1 MSSERT
7 VSLDGQRPTRTPEWV
22 SIHEAALLMGV
33 SPATLRRWSDAGDI
47 RTFTTPGGHRRFSRT
62 VIAGLM
68 PTIATTRPT
77 QDDLLV
83 EMRDRMVRFVDRA
96 ARRAARAAP
105 WTDLDEEAV
114 SIVRLQARR
123 VVDGLLGILDAHR
136 AGERARALASAR
148 SAAAACGEL
157 AGRRG
162 IGLSATVETWL
173 QLRAMIVHELT
184 GATRR
189 HDLEVASST
198 RQIELASR
206 CLDALLIEVMRGHEA
221 AASPVPEVVSGRG
234 STAGT

>member
-1 MSSERT
+1 M
-7 VSLDGQRPTRTPEWV
+7 SLDGQRPTRTPEWV

-33 SPATLRRWSDAGDI
+33 SPATLRRWSNAGDI

-62 VIAGLM
+62 VIAGLL
-68 PTIATTRPT
+68 PTIASARPT
-77 QDDLLV
+77 RDDLLF

-96 ARRAARAAP
+96 ARRVAHEAP

-114 SIVRLQARR
+114 STVRLQARR
-123 VVDGLLGILDAHR
+123 IVDGLLGILDAHR
-136 AGERARALASAR
+136 AGERARSLASAM

-162 IGLSATVETWL
+162 IGLSETVETWL
-173 QLRAMIVHELT
+173 QLRGVIVHELT
-184 GATRR
+184 TAARR
-189 HDLEVASST
+189 HDFDVGSST

-206 CLDALLIEVMRGHEA
+206 CLDALLVEVMRGHGA
-221 AASPVPEVVSGRG
+221 AVSVPEVASGRG